1 MKKVNFLISLSVLFF
16 TEQLI
21 ARNNEHHTQES
32 HHTQKPRH
40 DEQSENHDENEKSHE
55 KKDINKSKSHSELE
69 KLIQDFT
76 KSTEKIKGSCRSK
89 SKQKKDTKEDRNEH
103 FKSVDRSYQAYKKIH
118 EHMKKNHNM
127 TISKQQDEKV
137 KRSAKKLFKCK
148 NVQHMAWKPHV
159 QGKSNH
165 ENK

>member
-1 MKKVNFLISLSVLFF
+1 VKKVNFLISLSVLFF

-21 ARNNEHHTQES
+21 ARNNEHHKQES
-32 HHTQKPRH
+32 HHTQEPRH
-40 DEQSENHDENEKSHE
+40 DEQSENHDKNKKHHE
-55 KKDINKSKSHSELE
+55 KDANKSKSHSELE

-89 SKQKKDTKEDRNEH
+89 SKQKKDTKEDRSEH
-103 FKSVDRSYQAYKKIH
+103 FKSVDRSYEAYKKID

-127 TISKQQDEKV
+127 TITKEQDQKV
-137 KRSAKKLFKCK
+137 KRSAEKLFECK
-148 NVQHMAWKPHV
+148 NVQHMPWKPHV

-165 ENK
+165 KNK